1 MSYQELGKLY
11 YEDPDN
17 YHEEYD
23 RRIQSSDTVHL
34 KFDIKGNPAFF
45 TQTSEVSGLIFDI
58 LRIDKRI
65 NMLRA
70 ELPGVALEHFAQR
83 CLVDEII
90 LTNKIEGVNSTRREI
105 NSVLSALENQAD
117 EKKHERKRFTGLVV
131 KYLKLQTKED
141 IPLETCE
148 DIRKLYDETVL
159 PEVVAEEP
167 QNMPDGKIFR
177 KDSASIDTVT
187 GKEIHR
193 GAYPESAIIYEMD
206 RALAVL
212 EDSRIDALFR
222 ITIFHYL
229 LEYIHP
235 FYDGNGRLGRLIVSY
250 LLSKE
255 LDPLM
260 AYRISYTITEH
271 INVYYAAFKT
281 CNDPHNLGDVTPFLL
296 MMLNMIKVS
305 AVQLEDALDK
315 RKKKLN
321 HYRTVIQKLPNAKQ
335 KRVPEAYYLLIQA
348 SLFSE
353 LGISTK
359 ALESNLGVGYT
370 TVKKALD
377 IIDGDNLLISKKD
390 GKEKYYSLDLNKVD
404 QIIADLI

>member
-11 YEDPDN
+11 YEDPDS
-17 YHEEYD
+17 YSAEYN
-23 RRIQSSDTVHL
+23 RRLQSPDTVQL
-34 KFDIKGNPAFF
+34 KFSIKDKPAFF
-45 TQTSEVSGLIFDI
+45 MQTAEVSGLVFDI
-58 LRIDKRI
+58 LRIDKKI
-65 NMLRA
+65 NTLRA
-70 ELPGVALEHFAQR
+70 ELPGVALEQFAQR

-105 NSVLSALENQAD
+105 HSVLAALESKAD
-117 EKKHERKRFTGLVV
+117 EKKHERKRFTGLVA
-131 KYLKLQTKED
+131 KYWKLRTKED

-148 DIRKLYDETVL
+148 DIRRLYDKTVL

-167 QNMPDGKIFR
+167 RNKPDGRIFR
-177 KDSASIDTVT
+177 KDSASITTVT

-193 GAYPESAIIYEMD
+193 GAYPESAIIQEME

-212 EDSRIDALFR
+212 TEPGIDPLFR
-222 ITIFHYL
+222 IAIFHYL

-281 CNDPHNLGDVTPFLL
+281 CNDPHGLGDVTPFVL
-296 MMLNMIKVS
+296 MMLNMIRES
-305 AVQLEDALDK
+305 AVQLQDALDK
-315 RKKKLN
+315 RIKKLD
-321 HYRTVIQKLPNAKQ
+321 HYRKVIPRLPNAEQ
-335 KRVPEAYYLLIQA
+335 KRVPEAYWLLIQA

-353 LGISTK
+353 RGIATK
-359 ALESNLGVGYT
+359 ALEYNLDVGYG
-370 TVKKALD
+370 TVKKTLD
-377 IIDGDNLLISKKD
+377 SIEAAGLLLSKKD
-390 GKEKYYSLDLNKVD
+390 GKEKYYSIDLGKID
-404 QIIADLI
+404 QIIADPF